1 MNNRVNALANR
12 VIQGGEALA
21 TFLETISDDE
31 FVTIIPNEKRALG
44 ILAHHV
50 AVSYPV
56 EVDLAS
62 QLASGKPIT
71 GVTWDVIDGINADHA
86 RDTNQVNRQEVIE
99 LIRANARE
107 AAERIRKFT
116 DNELD
121 QSASVSLYANAPL
134 TAQFFIEDHAL
145 RHSYQHLES
154 MRAALGR

>member
-1 MNNRVNALANR
+1 MYNRVNALADR

-21 TFLETISDDE
+21 TFLETVSDDE
-31 FVTIIPNEKRALG
+31 FMTI
-44 ILAHHV
+44 
-50 AVSYPV
+50 VSYPV

-86 RDTNQVNRQEVIE
+86 RDTNQVDRQGVIE
-99 LIRANARE
+99 LIRVNSKE

-116 DNELD
+116 DVELD
-121 QSASVSLYANAPL
+121 HAATVSLNANAPL

-154 MRAALGR
+154 MKAALGR